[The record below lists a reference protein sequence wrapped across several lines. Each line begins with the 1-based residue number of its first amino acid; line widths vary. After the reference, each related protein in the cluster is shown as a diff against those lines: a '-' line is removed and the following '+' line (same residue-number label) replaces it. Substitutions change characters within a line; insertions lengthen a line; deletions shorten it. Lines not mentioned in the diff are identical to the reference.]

1 MAIDALW
8 PLALGML
15 AVTGTGLSAVLVS
28 QQSGAPSASGARLA
42 EALANRDFIYL
53 VIVLACFG
61 RAQWFLVC
69 VALGTP
75 IFMMLVRWGAGRR
88 RAK

>member
-1 MAIDALW
+1 MAFPSVLPDAALP
-8 PLALGML
+8 PLTSLVTTADPAGLLPARGQMALSLGWH
-15 AVTGTGLSAVLVS
+15 
-28 QQSGAPSASGARLA
+28 
-42 EALANRDFIYL
+42 
-53 VIVLACFG
+53 IVLACFG
-61 RAQWFLVC
+61 KAQWFLVC

>member
-1 MAIDALW
+1 
-8 PLALGML
+8 ML
-15 AVTGTGLSAVLVS
+15 AVAGTGLSAVLVS
-28 QQSGAPSASGARLA
+28 QQSGPPSASGARLA

-61 RAQWFLVC
+61 RAHWFLVC